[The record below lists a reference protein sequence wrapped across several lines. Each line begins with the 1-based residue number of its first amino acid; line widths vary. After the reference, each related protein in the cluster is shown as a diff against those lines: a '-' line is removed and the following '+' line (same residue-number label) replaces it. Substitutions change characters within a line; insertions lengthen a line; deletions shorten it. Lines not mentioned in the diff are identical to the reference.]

1 VSDRLPARTERMGL
15 VFVHRPC
22 GAVIGYAT
30 LEPATRGLVCVT
42 CDPMFDGP
50 ASQDWRQVFKDD
62 PDAAEIL
69 ARV

>member
-1 VSDRLPARTERMGL
+1 MTDRLPARTLRMNL

-30 LEPATRGLVCVT
+30 LITRGLVCVT
-42 CDPMFDGP
+42 CDPDFDRP
-50 ASQDWRQVFKDD
+50 ASMDWRQVFKHD